1 MDWNQIL
8 IAITAIAALWAA
20 ILSSVNFIT
29 KRHQERAKVKVKL
42 QTQMLT
48 WGPQVG
54 PAMVA
59 ITAYNVSKEV
69 VFLSSF
75 GLRLADKRTMIFPNP
90 QSDVSFPHKLLPGT
104 NCNVRIE
111 YKILAQ
117 ELG

>member
-59 ITAYNVSKEV
+59 LTAYNISKEV

-75 GLRLADKRTMIFPNP
+75 GFKLPDKRTMIFPNP